1 MLEIIQERL
10 GDITEFDSEID
21 ELHLLRKHFNEME
34 YYLVSNSTSGD
45 TAHAIVEKLPVAV
58 AHYDLDF

>member
-1 MLEIIQERL
+1 M
-10 GDITEFDSEID
+10 D
-21 ELHLLRKHFNEME
+21 ELHLLRKHINEIE

-45 TAHAIVEKLPVAV
+45 TAHAIVEELPVAV

>member
-1 MLEIIQERL
+1 MTLLILEIHPFCEM
-10 GDITEFDSEID
+10 D
-21 ELHLLRKHFNEME
+21 ELHLLRKLFNEIE

-45 TAHAIVEKLPVAV
+45 TAHAIVEELPVAV